1 MWKMEPLEVADV
13 GVSAKMGMKSAIV
26 LLFPILYKVREQP
39 KHKRIHP
46 KALKGIQSLP
56 FLLYLE

>member
-1 MWKMEPLEVADV
+1 MADV
-13 GVSAKMGMKSAIV
+13 GVSAKMGMNWESAIS
-26 LLFPILYKVREQP
+26 LLFPIPYKFREQP

-46 KALKGIQSLP
+46 KVLKGFNHFL